1 MENQENGVL
10 EAKYKRR
17 RDGRAQ
23 QMMLKA
29 SKVKT
34 GALTSEVSKCAFMG
48 DVNKNF
54 SGEGRCELG
63 WRSLKTGNKN
73 RER

>member
-17 RDGRAQ
+17 REWGAQ

-29 SKVKT
+29 RKVKT
-34 GALTSEVSKCAFMG
+34 GALTSEVSKCAFTVTSTRRVSVG
-48 DVNKNF
+48 RADV
-54 SGEGRCELG
+54 S
-63 WRSLKTGNKN
+63 
-73 RER
+73 